1 MYVCVYVCTAPSL
14 GTFASSPRAAVLAC
28 RGAGFE
34 LTGSAGEEGI
44 RCFEFKSW
52 RKTFLEC
59 VCVVCVCEREGE

>member
-44 RCFEFKSW
+44 R
-52 RKTFLEC
+52 
-59 VCVVCVCEREGE
+59 